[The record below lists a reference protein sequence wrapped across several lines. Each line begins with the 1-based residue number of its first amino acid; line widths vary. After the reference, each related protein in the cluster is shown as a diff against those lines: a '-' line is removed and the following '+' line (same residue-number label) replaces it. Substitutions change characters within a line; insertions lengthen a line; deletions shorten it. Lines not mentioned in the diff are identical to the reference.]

1 MSEQA
6 VSGLNQARLATAADH
21 KLLRAHRVRVDTTV
35 VGANVAYP
43 TDAGLLTRAIGKL
56 QRTIQRIQAAGGA
69 RRTRARD
76 RRRAARRRAHQLAKT
91 LRCRSEQAKDAV
103 LRTIGELSSL
113 AEQAITDA
121 ARVARNARRT
131 LARADTSTSGW
142 LGHLVSDLDT
152 TIQRTTRIVAQTGMR
167 LAGQIPEGPAGW
179 SACTTPTPA
188 RSSKVVSASRSSSA
202 TRRRWPTTLTGSCS
216 ISRSRLATHWMRR
229 CWPRRSS
236 GSRPGRAG
244 FPGR

>member
-1 MSEQA
+1 M
-6 VSGLNQARLATAADH
+6 
-21 KLLRAHRVRVDTTV
+21 RVDTTV

-179 SACTTPTPA
+179 SACTTPTPDRSA
-188 RSSKVVSASRSSSA
+188 RAGWAGRSSSA
-202 TRRRWPTTLTGSCS
+202 TRPRSSTTPTGSCS
-216 ISRSRLATHWMRR
+216 TIRSWSATRQMRR
-229 CWPRRSS
+229 CWPRRPA
-236 GSRPGRAG
+236 GHRPHR
-244 FPGR
+244 